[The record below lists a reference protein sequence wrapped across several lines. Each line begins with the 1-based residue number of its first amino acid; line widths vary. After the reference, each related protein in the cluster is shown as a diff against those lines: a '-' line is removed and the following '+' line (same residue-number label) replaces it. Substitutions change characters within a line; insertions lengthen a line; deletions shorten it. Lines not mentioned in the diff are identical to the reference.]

1 MAYVMTY
8 NSLVESIIRWVIR
21 DSDSALAAEIPR
33 MIDTTERKV
42 ARALKTLL
50 SVRYAASTMQADVS
64 IYVKP
69 NRWLET
75 VSMEIGTSVGNNTS
89 VQLVSR
95 TYETIK
101 QIYPD
106 ITDTGVPKY
115 FSDFEFNQLFVGPT
129 PDAAYPYQLAYYE
142 RPEPLGVDTQTNWLT
157 ENAPDLMLYGVLL
170 ETGPFLINDERIKMW
185 QDMYDR
191 KLVELVGEDARRLII
206 RTEKTK
212 EA

>member
-8 NSLVESIIRWVIR
+8 NSLVESITRWVIR

-50 SVRYAASTMQADVS
+50 SVRYATGALTASS
-64 IYVKP
+64 NLIVKP

-75 VSMEIGTSVGNNTS
+75 VSMEIGTGTGSNTS
-89 VQLVSR
+89 VQLLSR
-95 TYETIK
+95 TYEYIK
-101 QIYPD
+101 QVYPD
-106 ITDTGVPKY
+106 QSALATPKY
-115 FSDFEFNQLFVGPT
+115 FSDFEFDQFFIGPT
-129 PDAAYPYQLAYYE
+129 PDAAYPFQVSYYE
-142 RPEPLGVDTQTNWLT
+142 RPEPLGEDTQQNWLT
-157 ENAPDLMLYGVLL
+157 INAPDLMLYGALL
-170 ETGPFLINDERIKMW
+170 ETGPFLLNDERIKMW

-191 KLVELVGEDARRLII
+191 KLIELVGEDARRLII
-206 RTEKTK
+206 RTERTR

>member
-8 NSLVESIIRWVIR
+8 NSLVQSVIRWVIR
-21 DSDSALAAEIPR
+21 DSDTALMAEIPR

-50 SVRYAASTMQADVS
+50 SIRYATSTMIVGTNLYA
-64 IYVKP
+64 KP

-75 VSMEIGTSVGNNTS
+75 VSMEIGTGTGNNTS
-89 VQLVSR
+89 VQLLSR
-95 TYETIK
+95 TYEYIK
-101 QIYPD
+101 QVYPD
-106 ITDTGVPKY
+106 ASAQTQPKY

-129 PDAAYPYQLAYYE
+129 PDAEYPFQLAYYE
-142 RPEPLGVDTQTNWLT
+142 RPEPLGEDTQQNWLT

-212 EA
+212 EV